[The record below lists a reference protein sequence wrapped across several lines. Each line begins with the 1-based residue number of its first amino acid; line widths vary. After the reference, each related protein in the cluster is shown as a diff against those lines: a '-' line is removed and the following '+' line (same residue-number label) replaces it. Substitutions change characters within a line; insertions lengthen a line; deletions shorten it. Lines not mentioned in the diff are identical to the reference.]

1 MNSTLGRYTRLVL
14 HKAQSELRAES
25 AKTYIGMLWWVFDPL
40 LYLFIFYV
48 VFAVLLENRT
58 EDFITFLLVG
68 LVFWRWFH
76 GTVSNGANSILVG
89 RALMQQIY
97 LPKVIFV
104 LSNILSDLI
113 KFLLVL
119 GLLLGFLWLRGYPIT
134 EHYLA
139 LPVIMMVQ
147 LTLMVGVTMLVAALI
162 PLLPDLRF
170 IVDNGLM
177 MMLFLSGIFYSGKS
191 LEPQKQEW
199 FYLNPMARQ
208 LEMYR
213 EVLIDAQWPDFT
225 RLLWPLACGVVLI
238 LIASLVLNRLDR
250 QYPKIVKI
258 R

>member
-1 MNSTLGRYTRLVL
+1 MNASLGRYTRLVF

-25 AKTYIGMLWWVFDPL
+25 AKTYIGMLWWIFDPL
-40 LYLFIFYV
+40 LYMVVFYV

-97 LPKVIFV
+97 LPKVIFI
-104 LSNILSDLI
+104 LSNILSDLV
-113 KFLLVL
+113 KFLLILV
-119 GLLLGFLWLRGYPIT
+119 LLLGFLWLRGYPVT

-139 LPVIMMVQ
+139 LPVIMTVQ
-147 LTLMVGVTMLVAALI
+147 LILMIGITTLVAALI

-170 IVDNGLM
+170 IVDNTLL

-191 LEPQKQEW
+191 LEPQKQDW
-199 FYLNPMARQ
+199 FYLNPMARH

-213 EVLIDAQWPDFT
+213 EVLIDARWPDFAG
-225 RLLWPLACGVVLI
+225 LLWPLACGVVLI